1 MDGRQGVEGEDGGFE
16 MHDVRKPDL
25 SVGPMTREFVHGPF
39 LRPRHGYGVYPCSAS
54 ATVFFFLLTI
64 TIYVGMLLGTMEI
77 YSTRKR
83 STRTYCQT
91 IYCSPLLCTC

>member
-1 MDGRQGVEGEDGGFE
+1 MEGKDGGFE

-64 TIYVGMLLGTMEI
+64 TIYVGILLGTRFIPRESAQHVPTVKPDIAHRLI
-77 YSTRKR
+77 Y
-83 STRTYCQT
+83 
-91 IYCSPLLCTC
+91 